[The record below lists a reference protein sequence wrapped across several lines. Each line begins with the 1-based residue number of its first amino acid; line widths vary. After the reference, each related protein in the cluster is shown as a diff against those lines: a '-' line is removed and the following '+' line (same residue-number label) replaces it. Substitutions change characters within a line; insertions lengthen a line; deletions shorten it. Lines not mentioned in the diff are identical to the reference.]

1 MQAISRGALTPLLS
15 VGNSAGMKLLFVAIV
30 SLLAHQGLAL
40 DWYRWRGP
48 DLNGISKETG
58 WTTAW
63 PKEGPRQLW
72 KANVG
77 LGFSSMSV
85 SEGRVYTM
93 GNRNDQDT
101 VYCFDAA
108 SGNEVWK
115 HTYEEPLDP
124 RYYEGGTS
132 GTPTVDGHTVYTLS
146 RKGNLFALEAA
157 TGKVQWSKNIAK
169 EFGVAIPEWGFAGS
183 PLVEG
188 DLLILNA
195 GTQGTALNKR
205 TGARVWSTGKNR
217 CGYSTPVPFDAKG
230 RRAVVLFGG
239 QHLAAIEVK
248 TGKEIWTFP
257 WKTSYDVNAA
267 DPIIAGDKMF
277 VSSGY
282 RTGGALL
289 DLTGGRPS
297 VVWKNQNMHN
307 QLNACVLINGYLYG
321 TSGQSGHAGD
331 LRCVDFKTGDV
342 KWKEASAGLGALM
355 AADGKLIVLS
365 EKGEL
370 IIAEATPE
378 KFKPLARAQV
388 LGGKCWTTPVLS
400 HGRIYCRNSQ
410 GALVCVDV
418 SGKMIA
424 AAAR

>member
-1 MQAISRGALTPLLS
+1 
-15 VGNSAGMKLLFVAIV
+15 MKLVFLRVVGGMIG
-30 SLLAHQGLAL
+30 LLASQCPGL
-40 DWYRWRGP
+40 DWPRWRGP
-48 DLNGISKETG
+48 DLNGISKETD
-58 WTTAW
+58 WTAAW
-63 PKEGPRQLW
+63 PKEGPKQLW

-77 LGFSSMSV
+77 LGFSSVTV
-85 SEGRVYTM
+85 SQGRVYTM
-93 GNRNDQDT
+93 GNKDDQDT

-108 SGNEVWK
+108 SGEEIWK
-115 HTYEEPLDP
+115 HTYREPLHP
-124 RYYEGGTS
+124 HYHEGGTT
-132 GTPTVDGHTVYTLS
+132 GTPTVDGTTVYTLS
-146 RKGNLFALEAA
+146 RKGNLSAFDGA
-157 TGKVQWSKNIAK
+157 TGKVQWSKNIAR
-169 EFGVAIPEWGFAGS
+169 ELDLAVPEWGFSGS

-195 GTQGTALNKR
+195 GTQGAAINKKTA
-205 TGARVWSTGKNR
+205 AAVWNTGKKAS
-217 CGYSTPVPFDAKG
+217 GYSTPVPFEANG
-230 RRAVVLFGG
+230 RRAVALFGA

-248 TGKEIWTFP
+248 NGKEIWTFP

-267 DPIIAGDKMF
+267 DPVISGEKMF

-289 DLTGGRPS
+289 TLAGGRPS

-307 QLNACVLINGYLYG
+307 QFNTCVLIEDHLYG
-321 TSGQSGHAGD
+321 TSGQNGHAGD
-331 LRCVDFKTGDV
+331 LRCVDFNTGEV
-342 KWKEASAGLGALM
+342 KWKEGSAGLGALM

-370 IIAEATPE
+370 IIVEAATE

-400 HGRIYCRNSQ
+400 NGRIYCRNSQ

-418 SGKMIA
+418 ATKALAAKRGADALLLSG
-424 AAAR
+424 RQ

>member
-1 MQAISRGALTPLLS
+1 
-15 VGNSAGMKLLFVAIV
+15 MKLAWARVLGGLIG
-30 SLLAHQGLAL
+30 LLAFQCPGL

-48 DLNGISKETG
+48 DLNGISKETD

-63 PKEGPRQLW
+63 PKEGPKQLW

-77 LGFSSMSV
+77 MGFSSMAV
-85 SEGRVYTM
+85 AQGRVYTM
-93 GNRNDQDT
+93 GNKEDRDT

-108 SGNEVWK
+108 SGKEIWK
-115 HTYEEPLDP
+115 HVYDEPLDP

-132 GTPTVDGHTVYTLS
+132 STPTVDGDTVYTLS
-146 RKGNLFALEAA
+146 RKGKLFALDAA
-157 TGKVQWSKNIAK
+157 TGTERWSRN
-169 EFGVAIPEWGFAGS
+169 VAREMDLDVPEWGFAGS

-188 DLLILNA
+188 DLLLINA
-195 GTQGTALNKR
+195 GTQGAAINKKTA
-205 TGARVWSTGKNR
+205 GVVWSTGKKAS
-217 CGYSTPVPFDAKG
+217 GYSTPVPFDANG
-230 RRAVVLFGG
+230 RRAVVLFGA
-239 QHLAAIEVK
+239 QHLAAIDVK
-248 TGKEIWTFP
+248 NGKEIWRFP

-267 DPIIAGDKMF
+267 DPIISGEKMF

-289 DLTGGRPS
+289 SLAGGRPS

-307 QLNACVLINGYLYG
+307 QLNACVLIENHLYG

-331 LRCVDFKTGDV
+331 LRCVDFNTGEV

-370 IIAEATPE
+370 IIAQATPE
-378 KFKPLARAQV
+378 KLKPVARAQV

-410 GALVCVDV
+410 GSLVCVDV
-418 SGKMIA
+418 SAKALA
-424 AAAR
+424 AQRR